1 MTETTRPPHDAQAF
15 MRRALDLAREGWGQ
29 TAPNPMVGAVVVRDD
44 RIVAEGFHARFG
56 ADHAEAVA
64 LRRAGDD
71 ARGATLYVTLEPCRH
86 YGKMPPCTDAILESG
101 VARVVYAAPDPTSVA
116 GGGAAI
122 LKASLLEVQA
132 GVLEKEAR
140 ELNAP
145 FYHAASSELP
155 WTTLKLAVSADM
167 MIAST
172 EGSTTWL
179 TSEASRAEVH
189 RMRANSDA
197 IAVGVGTI
205 LADDPQLN
213 VREAPKPRK
222 PPARVVFDR
231 NLRTPLKSKV
241 VFTARETPTIV
252 ITSSA
257 ADSAKAAAMREA
269 GVHVLNAIDLRDAF
283 KRLRSA
289 GVQSLMVEGG
299 ATIAS
304 EVVKEGLVHRLAIF
318 QAPMTLGP
326 SALPAFGAS
335 TQGFVDRMD
344 MLRVVE
350 RREIG
355 PDVMTTY
362 ALVES

>member
-1 MTETTRPPHDAQAF
+1 

-29 TAPNPMVGAVVVRDD
+29 TAPNPMVGAVVVRDGVV
-44 RIVAEGFHARFG
+44 VAEGFHARFG
-56 ADHAEAVA
+56 ADHAETVA
-64 LRRAGDD
+64 LRRAGEA
-71 ARGATLYVTLEPCRH
+71 ARGATLYVSLEPCRH
-86 YGKMPPCTDAILESG
+86 YGKVPPCTDVIVEAGIS
-101 VARVVYAAPDPTSVA
+101 RVVFAAPDPTPVA
-116 GGGAAI
+116 GGGSAI
-122 LKASLLEVQA
+122 LKASLLEVES

-145 FYHAASSELP
+145 FYHAANTDLP

-167 MIAST
+167 MIASA
-172 EGSTTWL
+172 EGSTTWI
-179 TSEASRAEVH
+179 TSDASRAEVH
-189 RMRANSDA
+189 RMRANCDA

-213 VREAPKPRK
+213 VRDAPKPRK

-231 NLRTPLKSKV
+231 GLRTPLKSKL
-241 VFTARETPTIV
+241 VFTARETPTI
-252 ITSSA
+252 IIA
-257 ADSAKAAAMREA
+257 ATGGESAKAAALREC
-269 GVHVLNAIDLRDAF
+269 GVHVLFASDLRDAF
-283 KRLRSA
+283 RRLRSA

-318 QAPMTLGP
+318 QAPQTIGP
-326 SALPAFGAS
+326 TGLPAFGAS

-344 MLRVVE
+344 LMRVIE

-355 PDVMTTY
+355 PDVMTVY
-362 ALVES
+362 ALVEA

>member
-1 MTETTRPPHDAQAF
+1 

-29 TAPNPMVGAVVVRDD
+29 TAPNPMVGAVVVKDGRV
-44 RIVAEGFHARFG
+44 VAEGFHARYG

-71 ARGATLYVTLEPCRH
+71 ARGATLYVSLEPCRH

-101 VARVVYAAPDPTSVA
+101 VARVVYAAPDPTAVA
-116 GGGAAI
+116 GGGSAI
-122 LKASLLEVQA
+122 LKASLLEVES

-145 FYHAASSELP
+145 FYHAAASDMP

-167 MIAST
+167 MIASP
-172 EGSTTWL
+172 EGSTTWI

-189 RMRANSDA
+189 MMRANSDA

-213 VREAPKPRK
+213 VRDAPKPRK
-222 PPARVVFDR
+222 APARVVFDR
-231 NLRTPLKSKV
+231 HLRTPLKSKV

-252 ITSSA
+252 VGATGG
-257 ADSAKAAAMREA
+257 DSAKADALRES
-269 GVHVLNAIDLRDAF
+269 GVHVLFAADMRDAF
-283 KRLRSA
+283 RRLRSA

-318 QAPMTLGP
+318 QAPQTIGP
-326 SALPAFGAS
+326 SGLLAFGSS

-344 MLRVVE
+344 LMRVIE

-355 PDVMTTY
+355 PDVLTIY

>member
-1 MTETTRPPHDAQAF
+1 MTETARPAHDAQAF
-15 MRRALDLAREGWGQ
+15 MRRALELAREGWGQ
-29 TAPNPMVGAVVVRDD
+29 TAPNPMVGAVVVRDGHV
-44 RIVAEGFHARFG
+44 VAEGFHARFG
-56 ADHAEAVA
+56 SDHAEVVA
-64 LRRAGDD
+64 LRRAGEQ

-101 VARVVYAAPDPTSVA
+101 VAKVVYAAPDPTPVA
-116 GGGAAI
+116 GGGSAI
-122 LKASLLEVQA
+122 LKASLLEVES
-132 GVLEKEAR
+132 GLMEREAR

-145 FYHAASSELP
+145 FYNAATNELP
-155 WTTLKLAVSADM
+155 WTTLKLAVSADF
-167 MIAST
+167 MIANT
-172 EGSTTWL
+172 QGSTTWL
-179 TSEASRAEVH
+179 TSEASRAAVH
-189 RMRANSDA
+189 QMRANSDA

-231 NLRTPLKSKV
+231 NLRTPLNAKV
-241 VFTARETPTIV
+241 VFTARDMPTIV
-252 ITSSA
+252 ITTPGL
-257 ADSAKAAAMREA
+257 DSPKANALREA
-269 GVHVLNAIDLRDAF
+269 GVHVMPAEDLRDAF
-283 KRLRSA
+283 RRLRSA
-289 GVQSLMVEGG
+289 GIQSLLVEGG

-344 MLRVVE
+344 LMRVVE

-355 PDVMTTY
+355 PDVLTIY
-362 ALVES
+362 ALVEG

>member
-1 MTETTRPPHDAQAF
+1 
-15 MRRALDLAREGWGQ
+15 MRRALELAREGWGQ
-29 TAPNPMVGAVVVRDD
+29 TAPNPMVGAVVVRDGQV
-44 RIVAEGFHARFG
+44 VAEGFHARFG

-64 LRRAGDD
+64 LRRAGEA

-86 YGKMPPCTDAILESG
+86 YGKVPPCTDAILESG
-101 VARVVYAAPDPTSVA
+101 VSRVVYAAPDPTAVA
-116 GGGAAI
+116 GGGAAV
-122 LKASLLEVQA
+122 LKASLLEVEA
-132 GVLEKEAR
+132 GLLEKEAR

-145 FYHAASSELP
+145 FYHAAVGELP
-155 WTTLKLAVSADM
+155 WTTLKLAVSADF

-172 EGSTTWL
+172 QGSTTWL

-197 IAVGVGTI
+197 IGVGIGTI

-213 VREAPKPRK
+213 VRDVPKPRK

-231 NLRTPLKSKV
+231 NLRTPLQSKV
-241 VFTARETPTIV
+241 VFTARETPTII
-252 ITSSA
+252 ITSA
-257 ADSAKAAAMREA
+257 GMDSAKADALREA
-269 GVHVLNAIDLRDAF
+269 GVHVLNATDLRDAF
-283 KRLRSA
+283 RRLRSA
-289 GVQSLMVEGG
+289 GIQSLLVEGG

-304 EVVKEGLVHRLAIF
+304 EVVKEGLVHRLAMF

-326 SALPAFGAS
+326 SALPAFGSS

-344 MLRVVE
+344 MMRVVE

-355 PDVMTTY
+355 PDVLTVY